1 MTFKV
6 VNGLRTIEF
15 GTPGESRDW
24 LNDLVL
30 NGNKRATATTLQ
42 EYADENEVIEH
53 VGEELYLLGNNEEL
67 LGKVV
72 ITEVFQCAF
81 KDVPDRFA
89 LAEAE
94 GDLSA
99 DDFRRSHTAY
109 WTRIGVP
116 INDETPVVLLYFD
129 LVEKY

>member
-72 ITEVFQCAF
+72 ITEVSQCAF

-94 GDLSA
+94 GDLNA
-99 DDFRRSHTAY
+99 EDFRRSHTAY
-109 WTRIGVP
+109 WARIGVP